1 MIRSLVAVTAVCSFG
16 CSFVLVSGPPSEP
29 TERTPDAAS
38 RCTSSVLHPVLD
50 TVGAGIGALNIGIAA
65 DASPGKV
72 SWYGVEMDADTGMG
86 LGIAQ
91 LGVYGAAAVYGYIQ
105 TARCR
110 SLRDELERAPDEPT
124 WSPATRNQH
133 SPEPAMPP
141 GESTGSVP
149 TPTAV
154 PAPTATAA
162 PAPTATPVPAPTA
175 TAAPTPASAPAQ
187 PRPASTTP
195 APASSAGS
203 SPSSKS
209 FPDP

>member
-1 MIRSLVAVTAVCSFG
+1 MIRSLVAVTAVCSAG

-110 SLRDELERAPDEPT
+110 SLREELKHAPDEPT
-124 WSPATRNQH
+124 WSPATRSEP
-133 SPEPAMPP
+133 SPAPAMPP
-141 GESTGSVP
+141 GESTGAAP
-149 TPTAV
+149 TPTAA
-154 PAPTATAA
+154 PAPSSPPALAPTAA
-162 PAPTATPVPAPTA
+162 PAPTPAV
-175 TAAPTPASAPAQ
+175 APAQ
-187 PRPASTTP
+187 PRPTSATP
-195 APASSAGS
+195 APASSASS
-203 SPSSKS
+203 SPSTKS
-209 FPDP
+209 FPEP